1 MTVKFTCVT
10 KHVNWQAYKA
20 SSTYRACFRNL
31 VTTYEAFKACIRFI
45 NLYPCSASISMP
57 SAHIHAS
64 QASRLQKKAQLID
77 WFIKLHAFQANLL
90 TVSTHRLQR
99 LCFAPSNGMEYM
111 FLPTTLPIA
120 CHNTGWRQV
129 PLFIQTL
136 RRMGKGRK
144 SNPQPNCMFFKVCH
158 SFAVLCE
165 RFPVIEFSGDG
176 LKSVASFVT
185 I

>member
-1 MTVKFTCVT
+1 VC
-10 KHVNWQAYKA
+10 YKA
-20 SSTYRACFRNL
+20 CELASLQSELAFVIWSPLTRHSKHASDLSTSIRARPLFRCP
-31 VTTYEAFKACIRFI
+31 VR
-45 NLYPCSASISMP
+45 ISM
-57 SAHIHAS
+57 
-64 QASRLQKKAQLID
+64 QARHRDYKR
-77 WFIKLHAFQANLL
+77 KLNLSTGLLNCVHFKPISL

-120 CHNTGWRQV
+120 CHNTGWRRV